1 MQFWASQYKKD
12 VQLLRQEQERVTK
25 LIKGLVCLSY
35 EERLRDLGKVSLEKS
50 EEESNQCV

>member
-25 LIKGLVCLSY
+25 LIKGLVCLSF

>member
-1 MQFWASQYKKD
+1 VQFWASQYKKD

>member
-1 MQFWASQYKKD
+1 VQFWASQYKKD
-12 VQLLRQEQERVTK
+12 VQLLRQEQERATK

>member
-1 MQFWASQYKKD
+1 VQFWASQYKKD

-25 LIKGLVCLSY
+25 LIKGLVCRSY
-35 EERLRDLGKVSLEKS
+35 EERVRDLGKGSLEKS